1 MLQFLQPL
9 AADAALAGNPD
20 AIEAIETAIDSWY
33 EANSP
38 FRGICWNSC
47 IELGL
52 CAINLLVV
60 ASLCGS
66 RLSDATIEKIRTI
79 LHAHLIWMAHYPS
92 RFSSVNT
99 HLVAEVAREFL
110 ISLAMPGLPLSG
122 ELQAKG
128 RKIVTEEA
136 DKQFLAGRVGPSSPR
151 PMAPSPP
158 NSCFSAVSPHAPRA
172 SRSRKGSRNGARSFP
187 PSPYGFPMPRAERP
201 ASVMTMRVAHH
212 LSRHEPAYAASVAA
226 AIAGNLGTPAAGPRR

>member
-52 CAINLLVV
+52 CAINLPVV

-66 RLSDATIEKIRTI
+66 RLSDVTIEKIRTI

-110 ISLAMPGLPLSG
+110 ISLAMRGAAFGQASG
-122 ELQAKG
+122 QGPEIL
-128 RKIVTEEA
+128 TEEA
-136 DKQFLAGRVGPSSPR
+136 DKQFLADRAGPSSPR
-151 PMAPSPP
+151 PLALSPP

-172 SRSRKGSRNGARSFP
+172 SRSRKGSRRGTRSFP
-187 PSPYGFPMPRAERP
+187 PSPPGFPMSRAEHP
-201 ASVMTMRVAHH
+201 ASVMTMRRAHH
-212 LSRHEPAYAASVAA
+212 PVAA
-226 AIAGNLGTPAAGPRR
+226 